1 MDSRTTTTTAATQ
14 TTPDFTPSGS
24 VLARAWLATVRDRLR
39 PAARKVGYALAE
51 AAGVKAAIPMRHVQD
66 GDVAAWMSGAAL
78 AAATGL
84 SLRTVRR
91 AIVELAD
98 SGLKIRRCAFTSTYV
113 FPALGTPVGTP
124 VGTPDGTPVEPVPE
138 PTEEETQSTP
148 CRKRVAH
155 PDMPATARQVA
166 LVQTMAAER
175 GLASPLPHDVC
186 GITLGSRMTRAE
198 ADDWIRYV
206 KAQGGGLVRRVYRT
220 NEPPT
225 AAQCTLLQVVLG
237 VADAPATRGAADAVI
252 QRRAA

>member
-124 VGTPDGTPVEPVPE
+124 AGTPVEPVRE
-138 PTEEETQSTP
+138 PTEEDTPSTP
-148 CRKRVAH
+148 CRKRVEH
-155 PDMPATARQVA
+155 PDMPATARQRRTILA
-166 LVQTMAAER
+166 MADER
-175 GLASPLPHDVC
+175 GLGNPMWPT
-186 GITLGSRMTRAE
+186 ITRGQADGMIQYIRA
-198 ADDWIRYV
+198 AGV
-206 KAQGGGLVRRVYRT
+206 ALVRRVYHHGA
-220 NEPPT
+220 PPT
-225 AAQCTLLQVVLG
+225 AAQLSLLQVLG
-237 VADAPATRGAADAVI
+237 VADAPATRGAADAAI
-252 QRRAA
+252 QWRTAHER